1 MDTHFVE
8 TNPRHN
14 LPVLLALSDVWNDA
28 FLGSMGRVVTPFTE
42 AFSAFPAY
50 VAALESQTCGKM
62 VDGLSRFGSS
72 SFSSMVIDGGMAGIY
87 DKALYQGSRVVPSE
101 LVMAMDTQVTV
112 NTGIA
117 SLDGVDD
124 VGTNQDA
131 LICSCFAHAD
141 ELAFG
146 SEQPSS
152 ASRPS
157 PVGSGMPRTESFSSA
172 RSVIN
177 TEASDGNRPSSLII
191 CGKCDAF
198 ACGQLLALSE
208 HRTIIKAKLFDVDPF
223 AEEVGSSLRTRR
235 TEDLKEE
242 LHKLYTRIA
251 TTGGLD
257 DDEESDD
264 DGPKVNLSTST
275 ILGHYATMMHDQRIY
290 VVKGS

>member
-8 TNPRHN
+8 SNPRHN
-14 LPVLLALSDVWNDA
+14 LPVLLALTDLWNDA
-28 FLGSMGRVVTPFTE
+28 FLGSTGRVVTPFTE
-42 AFSAFPAY
+42 TFSAFPAY

-62 VDGLSRFGSS
+62 KDASVRFGSS
-72 SFSSMVIDGGMAGIY
+72 SCSAMVIDGGLNGVY
-87 DKALYQGSRVVPSE
+87 DKTLYQGSRVVPSE

-112 NTGIA
+112 NTGLA
-117 SLDGVDD
+117 SLDGADD
-124 VGTNQDA
+124 VVSNQDA
-131 LICSCFAHAD
+131 LICSFFAHAD

-146 SEQPSS
+146 SEQPSAQVS
-152 ASRPS
+152 ASPT
-157 PVGSGMPRTESFSSA
+157 MPRTESFSST

-223 AEEVGSSLRTRR
+223 AQEVGSSLRARR

>member
-1 MDTHFVE
+1 MDSHFVE

-14 LPVLLALSDVWNDA
+14 LPVLLALTDVWNDA
-28 FLGSMGRVVTPFTE
+28 FLGSTGRVVTPFTE
-42 AFSAFPAY
+42 TFSAFPAY

-62 VDGLSRFGSS
+62 TDASSLFGSS
-72 SFSSMVIDGGMAGIY
+72 SCSAIVIDGGLNGIY
-87 DKALYQGSRVVPSE
+87 DKTLYQGSRVVPSE
-101 LVMAMDTQVTV
+101 LVTAMDTQVTV
-112 NTGIA
+112 NTGIS

-124 VGTNQDA
+124 VVSNQDA

-146 SEQPSS
+146 SEKPS
-152 ASRPS
+152 ASSGPS
-157 PVGSGMPRTESFSSA
+157 PGSAMPRTESFSST

-208 HRTIIKAKLFDVDPF
+208 HRTVIKAKLFDVYPF
-223 AEEVGSSLRTRR
+223 AREVGSSLRVRR

-251 TTGGLD
+251 TTGGLE
-257 DDEESDD
+257 DDEDSND